1 MYFLFLIMNGLVQQY
16 EQRYK
21 LPIVI
26 VGDFNI
32 AQNDDIHPQL
42 FTVFSVFIY
51 QGIERRREAHLFHRR
66 RTRNANSI
74 YGYLLFL
81 LHIIRIDTYLDS
93 YDVIRKQQE
102 NEKTTES
109 SMIYSCWNQYK
120 QHRSLNIGERYSFYF
135 LVILASSIDY
145 ILFSKSLLPF
155 LLESTILNTSSSLS
169 DHAAICCSLSLVYH
183 TFQFYFIRRWRRAH
197 KPFVLHFII
206 SK

>member
-42 FTVFSVFIY
+42 FTVFSVSMC
-51 QGIERRREAHLFHRR
+51 QGIERRQETHLFYRR

-81 LHIIRIDTYLDS
+81 IRIIIIDTYMDS
-93 YDVIRKQQE
+93 YDVIRKRKE
-102 NEKTTES
+102 NEKTTED

-135 LVILASSIDY
+135 LAILAFSIDY
-145 ILFSKSLLPF
+145 ILLSKSLLPS

-169 DHAAICCSLSLVYH
+169 DHAAICCSLSLVCRS
-183 TFQFYFIRRWRRAH
+183 F
-197 KPFVLHFII
+197 PF
-206 SK
+206 